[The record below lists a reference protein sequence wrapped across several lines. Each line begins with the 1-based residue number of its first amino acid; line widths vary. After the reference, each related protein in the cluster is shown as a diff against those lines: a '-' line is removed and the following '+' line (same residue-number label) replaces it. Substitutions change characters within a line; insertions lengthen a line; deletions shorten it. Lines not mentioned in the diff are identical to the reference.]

1 MRKRSVNS
9 EEEGGDKT
17 RAGGAWEDK
26 NWRRHEDDIRING
39 LENRNAREDRE
50 EETIAKAGRKEE
62 EGRTKGLGAMVRNR
76 NERGT
81 GNNIEHRKG
90 DE

>member
-1 MRKRSVNS
+1 M
-9 EEEGGDKT
+9 
-17 RAGGAWEDK
+17 
-26 NWRRHEDDIRING
+26 
-39 LENRNAREDRE
+39 ENRNTEENRED
-50 EETIAKAGRKEE
+50 ETIAKVGRKEE
-62 EGRTKGLGAMVRNR
+62 EGRTKGLGAIVRNR

>member
-1 MRKRSVNS
+1 M
-9 EEEGGDKT
+9 
-17 RAGGAWEDK
+17 
-26 NWRRHEDDIRING
+26 
-39 LENRNAREDRE
+39 ENRNTGENRED
-50 EETIAKAGRKEE
+50 ETIAKVGRKEE
-62 EGRTKGLGAMVRNR
+62 EERTKGLGAIVRNR